1 MKEEIKKTSEDI
13 LADIDFEDDKEENE
27 LKNIGFIKADVKAY
41 ELKKEEDS
49 LISEFYNK
57 DEKLVGSRVIQKK
70 SGHILEITYN
80 SIGGKETVS
89 EYDKEK
95 NLIKSVDYYENGQV
109 KLSTEYGKNGSYKSM
124 MYNADGS
131 RLSFVEKYIDGTA
144 DAIYFDADNKGTRVE
159 VKMDKDK
166 NVIEKKII
174 K

>member
-1 MKEEIKKTSEDI
+1 MNEEIKKTSEDA
-13 LADIDFEDDKEENE
+13 LADIDFEDEKEEKE
-27 LKNIGFIKADVKAY
+27 LKDISF
-41 ELKKEEDS
+41 LKVDAKTCKLKEEDDS
-49 LISEFYNK
+49 LVSEFYSN
-57 DEKLVGSRVIQKK
+57 DEKLVGSKIIHKK
-70 SGHILEITYN
+70 SGHIIEITYN
-80 SIGGKETVS
+80 FIGGKETVS

-124 MYNADGS
+124 MYNVDGS
-131 RLSFVEKYIDGTA
+131 RLSYVEKYIDGTA